1 MNTQEAKIVLET
13 ALICAQ
19 EPLKLGELRKL
30 FADNVSA
37 DTVRTLLEDLKH
49 DWSGRGVELVAL
61 ASGWRFQS
69 KPAMRSYLDR
79 LHPEKPPKYSRA
91 VLETLAIIAYRQ
103 PVTRGDIEEIR
114 GVTVNT
120 QVVKQLEDRGW
131 IEVIGHRDVPGRP
144 ALYATTRPFLDDL
157 GLKALDE
164 LPPLD
169 DPSAQA
175 NIDLLAQH
183 SIEFADGEGGTAAGA
198 GAAGHEGLASNH
210 VESAPADAD
219 EAAPDATSA
228 LAAGLAVAPDT
239 ATGLQSREAEQGEAG
254 SAFAQQHGAGDA
266 DSTSTSVTEVTEQA
280 QTGAFADAQTS
291 AAKHA
296 HDESDGGVPAQADAG
311 VDSEAV
317 ADAAHP
323 EHLAYERSD
332 DEPSALPATPATTQ
346 AADETAPARGN
357 AAAAQE
363 EPAVAK
369 NMTGDDEPAPT
380 VQASS
385 SEPAAHEP
393 EPHVAANAQHEPHAG
408 AAGLDHEPGAQPGL
422 APAAREPD
430 ALRADAEQA
439 AEPHSTQAAHD
450 GSEDRRDA
458 AQDDGV
464 MTDDEPE
471 SRSA

>member
-19 EPLKLGELRKL
+19 EPLKLVELRKL

-37 DTVRTLLEDLKH
+37 DTVRTLLEDLKQQ
-49 DWSGRGVELVAL
+49 WSGRGVELVSL

-69 KPAMRSYLDR
+69 KPAMRTYLDR

-144 ALYATTRPFLDDL
+144 ALYATTRQFLDDL

-175 NIDLLAQH
+175 NVDLLAQH
-183 SIEFADGEGGTAAGA
+183 AIAFTDGDAAPAGA
-198 GAAGHEGLASNH
+198 DEGEHDASNVEAGSSEAMQRAVATDDAGVSGAIGHGVANGTQSTEAASGGADEAGAPLASHSAVDDALSNADSTLDASEADAGGEHSEFEKSSMPDVLDETPRTSQSVMAASAATSGDDAQETDTEEARAQQAGHTPHGAAGDA
-210 VESAPADAD
+210 VQTADD
-219 EAAPDATSA
+219 
-228 LAAGLAVAPDT
+228 
-239 ATGLQSREAEQGEAG
+239 
-254 SAFAQQHGAGDA
+254 
-266 DSTSTSVTEVTEQA
+266 
-280 QTGAFADAQTS
+280 
-291 AAKHA
+291 
-296 HDESDGGVPAQADAG
+296 
-311 VDSEAV
+311 
-317 ADAAHP
+317 
-323 EHLAYERSD
+323 
-332 DEPSALPATPATTQ
+332 
-346 AADETAPARGN
+346 
-357 AAAAQE
+357 
-363 EPAVAK
+363 
-369 NMTGDDEPAPT
+369 
-380 VQASS
+380 
-385 SEPAAHEP
+385 
-393 EPHVAANAQHEPHAG
+393 AQHE
-408 AAGLDHEPGAQPGL
+408 EPG
-422 APAAREPD
+422 PATAMHERGEFHGELSREPHGE
-430 ALRADAEQA
+430 LRSDAERA
-439 AEPHSTQAAHD
+439 IGPHPTHAAH
-450 GSEDRRDA
+450 GGPQDRRDA
-458 AQDDGV
+458 AQDAGV